1 MMDELGH
8 ILREARE
15 NKGLTLTKVQSEIRI
30 NTKFLS
36 ALEEGNYHLL
46 PTPVHVR
53 GFLRNY
59 ARFLGL
65 DPDPLLA
72 RYEARQK
79 EKPVAAP
86 LPTLRQEEDPNLSP
100 LPIQQGP
107 TFFDPVNFEV
117 NAGYQNSGSSAVRL
131 IIIAALLIAVGLVF
145 NRFLPLITSGQ
156 DGSEALTESI
166 AAFLQGQPESDL
178 APGEIDPDAP
188 ILVPE
193 MATGGIPITSTN
205 RNPGMA
211 PSSLDPADALPPSP
225 TRPALPATMDT
236 IELRLEIT
244 ERGWM
249 EVTIDGDVV
258 FTGIVRD
265 TDPTY
270 EFTAQEEAIVNTGN
284 AIGVFVYINDIAW
297 GRMGERGESRE
308 EIWRTTQ

>member
-1 MMDELGH
+1 MDELGH

-15 NKGLTLTKVQSEIRI
+15 NKGLTLAQVQSEIRI
-30 NTKFLS
+30 NSKFLH
-36 ALEEGNYHLL
+36 ALEEGEYHRL

-65 DPDPLLA
+65 DPQPLLD
-72 RYEARQK
+72 RYEVRQK
-79 EKPVAAP
+79 EKPAP
-86 LPTLRQEEDPNLSP
+86 PPIDIRQEDPSLSNA
-100 LPIQQGP
+100 PIQHGT

-117 NAGYQNSGSSAVRL
+117 NAGYQSSSSDSSAARL
-131 IIIAALLIAVGLVF
+131 LIIAALLIAVALVF
-145 NRFLPLITSGQ
+145 NRFLPLITSGE
-156 DGSEALTESI
+156 DGSEALTQGI
-166 AAFLQGQPESDL
+166 TDFLQSRNETGVALDDVDDEPLLQ
-178 APGEIDPDAP
+178 
-188 ILVPE
+188 PE
-193 MATGGIPITSTN
+193 MATGGLPITGTS

-211 PSSLDPADALPPSP
+211 PSSLDPDDALPPSP
-225 TRPALPATMDT
+225 TRPALPAIMET

-265 TDPTY
+265 TDPAY

>member
-1 MMDELGH
+1 MDELGH

-15 NKGLTLTKVQSEIRI
+15 NKGLTLGQVQAEIRI
-30 NTKFLS
+30 NTKFLA
-36 ALEEGNYHLL
+36 ALEEGEYHLL
-46 PTPVHVR
+46 PSPVHVR

-59 ARFLGL
+59 AHFLGL
-65 DPDPLLA
+65 DPQPLLA
-72 RYEARQK
+72 RYEVRQK
-79 EKPVAAP
+79 EKPSHSIP
-86 LPTLRQEEDPNLSP
+86 SLRQEDPNLSP
-100 LPIQQGP
+100 LPIQQSH

-117 NAGYQNSGSSAVRL
+117 NAGYQNSSSDSSAVRL
-131 IIIAALLIAVGLVF
+131 IIIAALLIAIALVF
-145 NRFLPLITSGQ
+145 NRFLPLITTGE
-156 DGSEALTESI
+156 DGSEALTQGI
-166 AAFLQGQPESDL
+166 ATFLQGQQENELP
-178 APGEIDPDAP
+178 AGAIDSDAP
-188 ILVPE
+188 ILEPE

-211 PSSLDPADALPPSP
+211 PSSLDPEDALPPSP
-225 TRPALPATMDT
+225 ARPTLPTMET

-265 TDPTY
+265 TDPAY

>member
-1 MMDELGH
+1 MDELGH

-15 NKGLTLTKVQSEIRI
+15 NKGLTLTQVQSEIRI

-79 EKPVAAP
+79 EMPVAAP
-86 LPTLRQEEDPNLSP
+86 LPPIRQEDPSLSP
-100 LPIQQGP
+100 QPIQQGP

-117 NAGYQNSGSSAVRL
+117 NAGYQNSSGSSVVRL

-166 AAFLQGQPESDL
+166 ASFLQGQTEPEL

-188 ILVPE
+188 ILAPE

-225 TRPALPATMDT
+225 TRPALPAIMET

-265 TDPTY
+265 TDPAY

>member
-1 MMDELGH
+1 MDELGH

-15 NKGLTLTKVQSEIRI
+15 NKGLTLAQVQAEIRI
-30 NTKFLS
+30 NTKFLN
-36 ALEEGNYHLL
+36 ALETGEYHRL

-65 DPDPLLA
+65 DPQPLLD
-72 RYEARQK
+72 RYEVRLK
-79 EKPVAAP
+79 EKPAVP
-86 LPTLRQEEDPNLSP
+86 PPSLRQEDPNLSSD
-100 LPIQQGP
+100 PIQQAS

-117 NAGYQNSGSSAVRL
+117 NAGYQRSTDSSAVRL
-131 IIIAALLIAVGLVF
+131 VIIAALLIAVALVF
-145 NRFLPLITSGQ
+145 NRFLPLLTSGE
-156 DGSEALTESI
+156 DGSEALTQSI
-166 AAFLQGQPESDL
+166 TAFLQGRTEAEAAL
-178 APGEIDPDAP
+178 GEDDDAEP
-188 ILVPE
+188 LLQPE
-193 MATGGIPITSTN
+193 MATGGLPITGTS

-211 PSSLDPADALPPSP
+211 PSSIDPDDALPPSP
-225 TRPALPATMDT
+225 TRPALPAIMET

-265 TDPTY
+265 TDAAY
-270 EFTAQEEAIVNTGN
+270 EFVAQEEAIVNTGN

-297 GRMGERGESRE
+297 GRMGARGESRE

>member
-1 MMDELGH
+1 MDELGH

-15 NKGLTLTKVQSEIRI
+15 NKGLTLAQVQSEIRI
-30 NTKFLS
+30 TTKFLS

-65 DPDPLLA
+65 DPEPLLT
-72 RYEARQK
+72 RYEARLK
-79 EKPVAAP
+79 EKPMATP
-86 LPTLRQEEDPNLSP
+86 LPTVRQEDPSLSSQ
-100 LPIQQGP
+100 PIQQGP

-117 NAGYQNSGSSAVRL
+117 NAGYQDSSTASSAVRL

-166 AAFLQGQPESDL
+166 AAFLQGQAESEL

-188 ILVPE
+188 VLVPE
-193 MATGGIPITSTN
+193 TMTGGVPITGTN

-225 TRPALPATMDT
+225 TRPALPAIMET

-284 AIGVFVYINDIAW
+284 AIGVFVYINDVAW

>member
-1 MMDELGH
+1 MDELGH

-15 NKGLTLTKVQSEIRI
+15 NKGLTLGQVQSEIRI
-30 NTKFLS
+30 NTKFLT
-36 ALEEGNYHLL
+36 ALEEGKYELL

-65 DPDPLLA
+65 DPQPLLD
-72 RYEARQK
+72 RYEIRLR
-79 EKPVAAP
+79 EKPIAP
-86 LPTLRQEEDPNLSP
+86 PADIPQEDPNLST
-100 LPIQQGP
+100 LPIEPGS

-117 NAGYQNSGSSAVRL
+117 NAGYQRSSDSSAVRL
-131 IIIAALLIAVGLVF
+131 VIIAALLVTVALVF
-145 NRFLPLITSGQ
+145 NRFLPLITSGE
-156 DGSEALTESI
+156 DGSEALTQSI
-166 AAFLQGQPESDL
+166 TTFLQQNQAETDL
-178 APGEIDPDAP
+178 ALDETEAGEP
-188 ILVPE
+188 VFEPE
-193 MATGGIPITSTN
+193 MATGGIPLTGTS

-211 PSSLDPADALPPSP
+211 PSSLDPDDALPPAP
-225 TRPALPATMDT
+225 TRPTLAALEI

-265 TDPTY
+265 TDPAY

-284 AIGVFVYINDIAW
+284 AIGVYVYINDTAW

>member
-1 MMDELGH
+1 MDELGH

-15 NKGLTLTKVQSEIRI
+15 NKGLTLAQVQSEIRI
-30 NTKFLS
+30 NPKFLD
-36 ALEEGNYHLL
+36 ALETGEYHRL

-65 DPDPLLA
+65 DPQPLLD
-72 RYEARQK
+72 RYEIRLK
-79 EKPVAAP
+79 EKPAP
-86 LPTLRQEEDPNLSP
+86 PPPEIRREDPSLSTA
-100 LPIQQGP
+100 PIQHGP

-117 NAGYQNSGSSAVRL
+117 NAGNQSSSSDSSAVRL
-131 IIIAALLIAVGLVF
+131 IIIAALLIAVALVF
-145 NRFLPLITSGQ
+145 NRFLPLLTSGE
-156 DGSEALTESI
+156 DGSEALTQSI
-166 AAFLQGQPESDL
+166 TAFLQGQTEAGPVLDEV
-178 APGEIDPDAP
+178 DPDEL
-188 ILVPE
+188 ILQPE
-193 MATGGIPITSTN
+193 MATGGLPITGTS

-211 PSSLDPADALPPSP
+211 PSSLDPADTLPPSP
-225 TRPALPATMDT
+225 TRPALPATMET

-265 TDPTY
+265 TDPAY

>member
-15 NKGLTLTKVQSEIRI
+15 NKGLTLAQVQSEIRI
-30 NTKFLS
+30 NTKFLQ
-36 ALEEGNYHLL
+36 ALEEGEYHRL
-46 PTPVHVR
+46 PTPTHVR

-65 DPDPLLA
+65 DPQPLLD
-72 RYEARQK
+72 RYEVRQK
-79 EKPVAAP
+79 EKPAAP
-86 LPTLRQEEDPNLSP
+86 PPETRREDPILSTA
-100 LPIQQGP
+100 PIQPGT

-117 NAGYQNSGSSAVRL
+117 NAGYQTSSAGSSAVRL
-131 IIIAALLIAVGLVF
+131 IIIAALLIAVALVF

-166 AAFLQGQPESDL
+166 ASFLQGQAESEL

-188 ILVPE
+188 VLAPD
-193 MATGGIPITSTN
+193 MPTGGIPITGTN

-211 PSSLDPADALPPSP
+211 PSSLDPEDTLPPSP
-225 TRPALPATMDT
+225 TRPTLPAMET

-265 TDPTY
+265 TDPAY

-284 AIGVFVYINDIAW
+284 AIGVFVYINEIAW